1 MQNQQRCTSAIKTV
15 LGIQNEK
22 YGFLRIQIRFNL
34 AERDEAFL
42 GKQNWLAGKDELAA
56 IGKAI
61 DRNS

>member
-22 YGFLRIQIRFNL
+22 YGFLRIQVGLNL

-42 GKQNWLAGKDELAA
+42 GKQNWLARKDELAA